1 MKKSVKKTSLVF
13 FIVMMIILSSQVMAK
28 PEIPDSVTV
37 ELNNTGILNNINFI
51 VYLIQI
57 VTNTIIILFFIIN
70 LIKIII
76 SKMTMNHK
84 FKYFILAF
92 LIMILGFS
100 GVGILS
106 LTRVYADSI
115 NGSNSNELAIY
126 IGLGIVILSII
137 LNVILFIR
145 INKRDK
151 INRRIADENN
161 SKKD

>member
-13 FIVMMIILSSQVMAK
+13 FIVMMVILSSQVMAK
-28 PEIPDSVTV
+28 PEIPDSVTR
-37 ELNNTGILNNINFI
+37 ELNNINLI

-57 VTNTIIILFFIIN
+57 VTNPIIILFFIIN
-70 LIKIII
+70 LIKIVI

-84 FKYFILAF
+84 FKYFIQAF

-115 NGSNSNELAIY
+115 NGSNSNEIAIY

-137 LNVILFIR
+137 LNVILFMR
-145 INKRDK
+145 INKRNK

>member
-1 MKKSVKKTSLVF
+1 MKNIIKKVSDILIILI
-13 FIVMMIILSSQVMAK
+13 IVLLSSQVMAK
-28 PEIPDSVTV
+28 PEIPDSV
-37 ELNNTGILNNINFI
+37 NIESNSMNIVSMIIYLLQLGTFI
-51 VYLIQI
+51 IA
-57 VTNTIIILFFIIN
+57 ILFFIIN
-70 LIKIII
+70 LIKIVI

-100 GVGILS
+100 SVGI
-106 LTRVYADSI
+106 I
-115 NGSNSNELAIY
+115 ELAKPLIS
-126 IGLGIVILSII
+126 GLNSEAYNYVAIVIGIIVIIISII